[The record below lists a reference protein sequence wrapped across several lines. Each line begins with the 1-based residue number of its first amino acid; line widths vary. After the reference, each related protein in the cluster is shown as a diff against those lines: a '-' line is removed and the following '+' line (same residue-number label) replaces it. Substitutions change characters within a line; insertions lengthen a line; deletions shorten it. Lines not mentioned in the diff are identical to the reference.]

1 MEGIT
6 ISTGITSDVEAIAGF
21 QVAMAQESEG
31 TTLQLD
37 TLLQG
42 VQSVMEDES
51 KGTYIVARKDGEPIG
66 SLLLTREWSDWNN
79 AWYWWIQSVYV
90 APACRRQGVYRSMYQ
105 YVKQLAKEN
114 GVAQIRLYVDK
125 TNRRGQRTYKAL
137 GMHASHYLL
146 YEEEL

>member
-1 MEGIT
+1 MIGIT
-6 ISTGITSDVEAIAGF
+6 ISTGTINDVEAIADF

-31 TTLQLD
+31 TTLQMD

-42 VQSVMEDES
+42 VQSVMEDEN
-51 KGTYIVARKDGEPIG
+51 KGTYIVVRKDGEPVG

-90 APACRRQGVYRSMYQ
+90 APAFRRQGVYRSMYQ

-114 GVAQIRLYVDK
+114 GVAQVRLYVDK
-125 TNRRGQRTYKAL
+125 TNQRGLCTYQAL
-137 GMHASHYLL
+137 GMHESHYLL
-146 YEEEL
+146 YEEDL